1 MINVSTQENIMRSSL
16 LIYAMFGCFMLS
28 GCQTPPETS
37 TSSQIRA
44 ANSSL
49 SFVDIGRFDSELH
62 ASLQSSLPDVNVQ
75 FYEKV
80 SPNNTPERLQRWLN
94 AVERNGGKVDVEPPP
109 GELTTRNPFA
119 LISLLGGL
127 WNVIKLG
134 NEIQKDSL
142 LHATRG
148 HDAVISLERNASNE
162 VVISKI
168 TFKRRNTP

>member
-1 MINVSTQENIMRSSL
+1 MRFSVLVLAIS
-16 LIYAMFGCFMLS
+16 GCFLLF
-28 GCQTPPETS
+28 GCQTTPETLK
-37 TSSQIRA
+37 SSQTQA
-44 ANSSL
+44 FNSSL
-49 SFVDIGRFDSELH
+49 VFIDIGSFDNELH
-62 ASLQSSLPDVNVQ
+62 SSLQSSLPDVNVH

-109 GELTTRNPFA
+109 GELTTRNPLS

-127 WNVIKLG
+127 WNIIKLG
-134 NEIQKDSL
+134 NESQKNSL
-142 LHATRG
+142 LQATRG

-168 TFKRRNTP
+168 TFKRRSTP